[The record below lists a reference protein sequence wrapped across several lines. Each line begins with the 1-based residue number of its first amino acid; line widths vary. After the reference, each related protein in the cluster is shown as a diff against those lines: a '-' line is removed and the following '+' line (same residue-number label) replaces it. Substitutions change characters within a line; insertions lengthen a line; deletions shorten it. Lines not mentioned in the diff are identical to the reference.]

1 MLTKPLAITLVLSNS
16 TSILNA
22 SSFPRFVLQRRGR
35 LGVHTQ
41 LVKPLTMK
49 LGGQIEEELGDRCDQ
64 KLEAWTFHL
73 CFKEVG
79 QRKLLFIKLVMWL

>member
-1 MLTKPLAITLVLSNS
+1 MPALSPD
-16 TSILNA
+16 LCCK
-22 SSFPRFVLQRRGR
+22 GEGG

-64 KLEAWTFHL
+64 KLEAWTYHL
-73 CFKEVG
+73 RFK
-79 QRKLLFIKLVMWL
+79 